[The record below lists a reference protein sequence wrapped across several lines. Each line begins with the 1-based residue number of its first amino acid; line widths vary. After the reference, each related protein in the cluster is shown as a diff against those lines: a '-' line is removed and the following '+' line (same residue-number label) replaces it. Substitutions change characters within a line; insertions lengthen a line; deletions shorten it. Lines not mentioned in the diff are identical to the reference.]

1 MPPRVKKVTTPVAP
15 TGADKPS
22 EDAVDATPKTTSVKT
37 ASGVEFATKKAKSPG
52 RTSVKTASG
61 VEIGWV

>member
-1 MPPRVKKVTTPVAP
+1 MPPTAKKVTTPTAP

-22 EDAVDATPKTTSVKT
+22 EDAADAAPKAAKK
-37 ASGVEFATKKAKSPG
+37 ATKKAEAPK

-61 VEIGWV
+61 VEIGWTEG

>member
-1 MPPRVKKVTTPVAP
+1 MPPTAKKEATPVAP

-22 EDAVDATPKTTSVKT
+22 EGAADAAPKTTTK
-37 ASGVEFATKKAKSPG
+37 AAKKAEPK

-61 VEIGWV
+61 VEIGWVEG

>member
-1 MPPRVKKVTTPVAP
+1 MPPKAKEEVVPTAP

-22 EDAVDATPKTTSVKT
+22 EDAVDAAPK
-37 ASGVEFATKKAKSPG
+37 AAKKASKKVEAPK

-61 VEIGWV
+61 VEIGWTEG